1 MKNKILKNLQKH
13 ILNFENI
20 DSVFDNIST
29 SCNYEDGDGQFY
41 NAIRINKDTILVLE
55 SYWGNCVETEY
66 FHYSI
71 SKNIFKKVSE
81 DKDNKYRQFFED
93 CDMLDSYNCFFVC
106 GIEPTKDGKA
116 KIVYGKE
123 YFSNIINLT
132 NRK

>member
-1 MKNKILKNLQKH
+1 MINKILKKLQKH

-20 DSVFDNIST
+20 NGVLDNIST

-55 SYWGNCVETEY
+55 SYWGNCVQTEY

-81 DKDNKYRQFFED
+81 DKDNKYKNIFF
-93 CDMLDSYNCFFVC
+93 
-106 GIEPTKDGKA
+106 
-116 KIVYGKE
+116 
-123 YFSNIINLT
+123 
-132 NRK
+132 